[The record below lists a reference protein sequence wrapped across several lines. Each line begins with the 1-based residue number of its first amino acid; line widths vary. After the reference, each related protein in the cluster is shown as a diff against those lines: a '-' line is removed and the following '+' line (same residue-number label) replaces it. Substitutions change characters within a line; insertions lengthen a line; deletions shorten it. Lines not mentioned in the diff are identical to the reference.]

1 MCVVQFIRGVGVLLL
16 APILT
21 IIASLASLIG
31 ILIFRMSVV
40 RSQLF
45 PRLWAKSILKVSGV
59 SVVIKGGESLLHDH
73 SYIFAGNHQSQ
84 FDIFALQGCL
94 GYDFRWLAKKE
105 LFDVPVFGSA
115 MRQAGHIP
123 VDRSHSRAAVRSLDE
138 AAQRIAAGTSVI
150 IFPEGT
156 RSEDGNLLPFKS
168 GAMVL
173 AIKAG
178 VPVVPMAIVGT
189 HDVMPKGKLLV
200 KSGRVII
207 RLGEPIETAGL
218 KVKQKHELAER
229 LQEAVAALIAEE
241 KTGQK
246 NQG

>member
-1 MCVVQFIRGVGVLLL
+1 
-16 APILT
+16 
-21 IIASLASLIG
+21 
-31 ILIFRMSVV
+31 
-40 RSQLF
+40 
-45 PRLWAKSILKVSGV
+45 
-59 SVVIKGGESLLHDH
+59 
-73 SYIFAGNHQSQ
+73 
-84 FDIFALQGCL
+84 
-94 GYDFRWLAKKE
+94 
-105 LFDVPVFGSA
+105 
-115 MRQAGHIP
+115 
-123 VDRSHSRAAVRSLDE
+123 
-138 AAQRIAAGTSVI
+138 
-150 IFPEGT
+150 
-156 RSEDGNLLPFKS
+156 NLLPFKS